1 MNCGPSLRSC
11 RLLLLP
17 TGQKGLRRNRCGSL
31 ATRIAEL
38 GRLVSHRAWRGLPAR
53 STCLKALIF
62 HGTSVRRILGRY
74 KLGERW
80 RNHPFQQR
88 FFRTNARQ
96 DANTHQNAKQVP
108 GEDCGRL

>member
-1 MNCGPSLRSC
+1 M
-11 RLLLLP
+11 LLLP

-38 GRLVSHRAWRGLPAR
+38 WRLVSHRAWRGLPAR

-80 RNHPFQQR
+80 RNHPYQQR